1 MRSLVRGRDFQ
12 SSLNSG
18 SRKKFVDVFV
28 TASDAMDFVVV
39 VVVFWFT
46 DCVVFLR

>member
-1 MRSLVRGRDFQ
+1 MRSLVADERDFR

-18 SRKKFVDVFV
+18 SHKKKFAVVLV
-28 TASDAMDFVVV
+28 TDSDAMDFGG
-39 VVVFWFT
+39 FT